1 MEQEKLNEIIASHGL
16 WLQDKGGKRAN
27 LEGADLRGA
36 NLCMANLE
44 RANLR
49 MADLRGAC

>member
-27 LEGADLRGA
+27 LEGG
-36 NLCMANLE
+36 
-44 RANLR
+44 
-49 MADLRGAC
+49 